1 MTARAM
7 GSGTVSF
14 GLVSIPVKLYSS
26 SESKSGISFNLL
38 HGKCGSRLK
47 QQYICPQDANEIV
60 ERDQMVKGYEF
71 AKGQYVTFSEDEL
84 KALDEQGTE
93 AIEITEFVKSDRVD
107 PIYFDKA
114 YYLGPDKGAARAY
127 KLLVEAMK
135 ETGRCAL
142 AKYAARG
149 KGYLVML
156 RPVKGGM
163 LMQQL
168 RYADEVRPFSEV
180 PIEDAT
186 VKDHEL
192 KLAVQLIDQIA
203 TEEFKP
209 EQYED
214 EVKKRTHALIQKKI
228 EGEEVRAVPAEAP
241 AGKIIDL
248 MEALKASLGSKG
260 AAAASA
266 SEAEAVDD
274 RKAPRRAGAQSAGKS
289 KTAKK

>member
-1 MTARAM
+1 M

-26 SESKSGISFNLL
+26 SETKSGISFNLL
-38 HGKCGSRLK
+38 HGKCGGRLK

-71 AKGQYVTFSEDEL
+71 AKGQYVTFSEEEL

-168 RYADEVRPFSEV
+168 RYADEVRPFAEV

-186 VKDHEL
+186 IKDHEL

-214 EVKKRTHALIQKKI
+214 EVKKRTQALIQKKI
-228 EGEEVRAVPAEAP
+228 EGEEVRAAPAEAP
-241 AGKIIDL
+241 TGKIIDL
-248 MEALKASLGSKG
+248 MEALKASLGSK
-260 AAAASA
+260 AAAAGEGA
-266 SEAEAVDD
+266 AEAEDE

-289 KTAKK
+289 KAAKK